1 MLTRIHREN
10 LNELQAFSLHQVR
23 LRVSHVIIDVAEDC
37 FLVFLFQ
44 AAPEFSWGAHPKGIR
59 FYDRFLGDQG
69 TGGDD
74 GTGSDDGAV
83 EDDGAHAVKAASFD
97 GALVEDGVRAYGDL
111 VV

>member
-69 TGGDD
+69 TGGVDS
-74 GTGSDDGAV
+74 TGSDAGAV
-83 EDDGAHAVKAASFD
+83 DDDGVHAANAASYVVAAEGD
-97 GALVEDGVRAYGDL
+97 GGKAHTDV
-111 VV
+111 